1 MISEK
6 FSIISLVIGASIPVQ
21 IVIGILLLVSIFSWA
36 IILTKSYKLKL
47 VRTSTN
53 KFEEEFWSGGEL
65 MQLMNKIESK
75 KLNGSLPRIF
85 ESGMHEFLKSRKQK
99 TLEANTIIDN
109 TRRALKSASYKEL
122 SQLESRLPFLAT
134 TGSVSPYIGLFGT
147 VWGIMQSFLALAN
160 VQQATLA
167 NVAPGIAEALIAT
180 AVGLLAAIPA
190 VIAFNKFATDVDN
203 LANRFDSFTEE
214 FSNILQRQI

>member
-21 IVIGILLLVSIFSWA
+21 IVIGILLFVSIFSWA
-36 IILTKSYKLKL
+36 IIISKSYKLKL
-47 VRTSTN
+47 VRISTN

-190 VIAFNKFATDVDN
+190 VIAFNKFATDVDS

>member
-6 FSIISLVIGASIPVQ
+6 FSIISLIIGASIPVQ

-47 VRTSTN
+47 VTNSTN

-65 MQLMNKIESK
+65 MQLMSKIESK
-75 KLNGSLPRIF
+75 KLKGSLPRIF

>member
-1 MISEK
+1 
-6 FSIISLVIGASIPVQ
+6 
-21 IVIGILLLVSIFSWA
+21 
-36 IILTKSYKLKL
+36 
-47 VRTSTN
+47 
-53 KFEEEFWSGGEL
+53 
-65 MQLMNKIESK
+65 MQLMNKIENK
-75 KLNGSLPRIF
+75 QLNGALPKIF
-85 ESGMHEFLKSRKQK
+85 EAGMHEFLKSRKQK
-99 TLEANTIIDN
+99 SLEANTIIDN

-134 TGSVSPYIGLFGT
+134 AGSVSPYVGLFGT